1 MCNIYGDKRYEYENL
16 VGKHEVKRPLVKPEY
31 DLKANIKINE
41 TELGCGDTDLI
52 ELAQDGGHTEG
63 IWENS
68 DEFLGSVR
76 VGHF

>member
-52 ELAQDGGHTEG
+52 ELA
-63 IWENS
+63 
-68 DEFLGSVR
+68 
-76 VGHF
+76 